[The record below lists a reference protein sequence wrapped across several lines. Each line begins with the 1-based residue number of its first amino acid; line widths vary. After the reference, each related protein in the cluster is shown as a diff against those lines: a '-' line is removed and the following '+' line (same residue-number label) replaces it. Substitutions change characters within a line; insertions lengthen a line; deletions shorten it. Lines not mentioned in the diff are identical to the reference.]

1 MMSDK
6 LHRLVNSNLLD
17 WVGVLI
23 VLMGSLSLGYHN
35 TWTANGF
42 PLGYVSIGTT
52 VFSLL
57 STRYVSKQN
66 NLGNVIGI
74 FTAIMACIVDF
85 KLGNTSAWL
94 TFPVSMLANVAAS
107 FQWKK
112 GVQVRS
118 HDTLYYILFAL
129 SLVGGAVL
137 TYLGFHLA
145 GDTPRPALYITTALI
160 VGFAF
165 AGNIA
170 NVFKYQETWLTW
182 MVYNGIKLFQSILLL
197 NIANVFK
204 YIYYI
209 FNAIITFID
218 WRINRTGPSAQD
230 RT

>member
-17 WVGVLI
+17 WIGVAIVLI
-23 VLMGSLSLGYHN
+23 GSLSLGYHR
-35 TWTANGF
+35 TWTTGGF

-57 STRYVSKQN
+57 STRFVSKQN

-74 FTAIMACIVDF
+74 FTAMLACIVDYM
-85 KLGNTSAWL
+85 LGNTSAWL
-94 TFPVSMLANVAAS
+94 TFPISMLANVAAS

-112 GVQVRS
+112 GVEVRS
-118 HDTLYYILFAL
+118 HDGLYYVLFIL
-129 SLVGGAVL
+129 SLVSGAGL
-137 TYLGFHLA
+137 TYLGFYLA
-145 GDTPRPALYITTALI
+145 GDTPRPALFITTAMI

-182 MVYNGIKLFQSILLL
+182 MVYNGVKLYQSILLL
-197 NIANVFK
+197 NIANIFK

-209 FNAIITFID
+209 FNATITFMD
-218 WRINRTGPSAQD
+218 WHFNRARPRDSRQQ
-230 RT
+230 